1 LPAKDSR
8 QQNSAGA
15 CQKNPHSA
23 AATIR
28 PKMLLL
34 PMPLRHPPSVPLP
47 PLSTMIA
54 VDEDHHRRSH
64 HRPPLLLTMT
74 TIAAVDDKQRP
85 LASGGS
91 LSTVWQRQW
100 RSSTAAIAVVVDGS
114 GNGIEPTVLILAS
127 LTVVVVDGGRDDG
140 VFTNASHDNDRHP
153 RPHRPHPPLD
163 KDWMVGWRVRRDAS
177 HLSSPRSSS
186 LVSSL
191 SPVTG

>member
-1 LPAKDSR
+1 MPAKDSCL
-8 QQNSAGA
+8 QNSAGV
-15 CQKNPHSA
+15 CQKNPHST

-54 VDEDHHRRSH
+54 IDKDHHRRSH
-64 HRPPLLLTMT
+64 HRPPLPLTMT
-74 TIAAVDDKQRP
+74 TIAAVDDKQQP

-91 LSTVWQRQW
+91 LSTVWQW
-100 RSSTAAIAVVVDGS
+100 RWQSSTAAIAVVVDGS
-114 GNGIEPTVLILAS
+114 GGRIEPTVPTLAS

-153 RPHRPHPPLD
+153 CPHCPHPPSD
-163 KDWMVGWRVRRDAS
+163 KDWMAA
-177 HLSSPRSSS
+177 P
-186 LVSSL
+186 
-191 SPVTG
+191 